1 MVYQTDM
8 LNNACTVSLQELK
21 KNCSNC
27 NLKELCMPVG
37 LKPEELERLD
47 KLVSLRRKLQKGE
60 NLFRTGEN
68 FSSLFAVK
76 TGTFKTLVNNQD
88 GSDQVIGFQMTGELL
103 GLDGLGTGLH
113 MCEAIALEDSEVCTI
128 PYSRL
133 DELAQEF
140 HALQMHFHRIMSRE
154 IVKDQNAMLLL
165 GSMRAEQRLSAF
177 LLNLAERQKARGFS
191 SRDMVLRMT
200 REEIGSYLGM
210 KIETVSRTFSKLQKD
225 QLIKIDQK
233 NLTILNHALLQ
244 NLATG
249 KVY

>member
-1 MVYQTDM
+1 M
-8 LNNACTVSLQELK
+8 LNQACTVTLQELK

-37 LKPEELERLD
+37 LKPEELQRLD
-47 KLVSLRRKLQKGE
+47 QLVSLRRKVAKGQY
-60 NLFRTGEN
+60 LFRTGEE
-68 FSSLFAVK
+68 FASLYAVK

-103 GLDGLGTGLH
+103 GLDGLGNGSH
-113 MCEAIALEDSEVCTI
+113 MCDSIALEDSEVCTI

-177 LLNLAERQKARGFS
+177 LMNLAERQKARGFS
-191 SRDMVLRMT
+191 PRDMVLRMT

-210 KIETVSRTFSKLQKD
+210 KIETVSRTLSKLQKEE
-225 QLIKIDQK
+225 LIRIDQK
-233 NLTILNHALLQ
+233 NLSILNAQALQ
-244 NLATG
+244 SLATG
-249 KVY
+249 KVH

>member
-1 MVYQTDM
+1 M
-8 LNNACTVSLQELK
+8 LNQACTFTLQELK

-37 LKPEELERLD
+37 LSPEELQRLD
-47 KLVSLRRKLQKGE
+47 DLVSIRRKVAKGQ
-60 NLFRTGEN
+60 NLFRTGEE
-68 FSSLFAVK
+68 FTSLYAVK

-88 GSDQVIGFQMTGELL
+88 GTDQVIGFQMTGELL
-103 GLDGLGTGLH
+103 GLDGLGTGTH
-113 MCEAIALEDSEVCTI
+113 MCDSIALEDSEVCTI

-133 DELAQEF
+133 DELAQQF

-177 LLNLAERQKARGFS
+177 LMNLAERQKARGFS
-191 SRDMVLRMT
+191 SKDMVLRMT

-210 KIETVSRTFSKLQKD
+210 KIETVSRTLSKLQKD
-225 QLIKIDQK
+225 ELIRIDQK
-233 NLTILNHALLQ
+233 NLSILDAPALQ
-244 NLATG
+244 RLATG
-249 KVY
+249 RPQ

>member
-1 MVYQTDM
+1 M
-8 LNNACTVSLQELK
+8 LNQACTVSLQELK

-37 LKPEELERLD
+37 LNPQELQQLD
-47 KLVSLRRKLQKGE
+47 DLVSLRRKVAKGQH
-60 NLFRTGEN
+60 LFRTGEE
-68 FSSLFAVK
+68 FTSLYAVK
-76 TGTFKTLVNNQD
+76 TGTFKTLVNNND
-88 GSDQVIGFQMTGELL
+88 GTEQVIGFQMTGELL
-103 GLDGLGTGLH
+103 GLDGLGGGQH
-113 MCEAIALEDSEVCTI
+113 MCDSVALEDSEVCTI

-133 DELAQEF
+133 DELAQQF

-177 LLNLAERQKARGFS
+177 LMNLAERQKARGFS
-191 SRDMVLRMT
+191 AKDMVLRMT

-210 KIETVSRTFSKLQKD
+210 KIETVSRTLSKLQKED
-225 QLIKIDQK
+225 LIRIDQK
-233 NLTILNHALLQ
+233 NLSILNSAALQ

-249 KVY
+249 KAH

>member
-1 MVYQTDM
+1 
-8 LNNACTVSLQELK
+8 
-21 KNCSNC
+21 
-27 NLKELCMPVG
+27 MPVG

-47 KLVSLRRKLQKGE
+47 HLVSQRRRVNKGDH
-60 NLFRTGEN
+60 LFRTGAS
-68 FSSLFAVK
+68 FDCLFAVK
-76 TGTFKTLVNNQD
+76 TGTFKTVVNNQD

-103 GLDGLGTGLH
+103 GLDGLGTGQH
-113 MCEAIALEDSEVCTI
+113 MCDAVALEDSEVCTI

-177 LLNLAERQKARGFS
+177 LVNLAERQKARGFS
-191 SRDMVLRMT
+191 SREMVLRMT

-210 KIETVSRTFSKLQKD
+210 KIETVSRTLSKLQKD
-225 QLIKIDQK
+225 ALIRIDQK
-233 NLTILNHALLQ
+233 NLTILDPVQLQ
-244 NLATG
+244 TLATG
-249 KVY
+249 RCH

>member
-1 MVYQTDM
+1 MVVYLHM
-8 LNNACTVSLQELK
+8 LNQACTVSIQELK
-21 KNCSNC
+21 HNCSNC

-37 LKPEELERLD
+37 LKTDELDRLD
-47 KLVSLRRKLQKGE
+47 SLVSLRRKVSRGE
-60 NLFRTGEN
+60 NLFRTGET
-68 FSSLFAVK
+68 FSNLYAVK

-103 GLDGLGTGLH
+103 GLDGLGTGQH
-113 MCEAIALEDSEVCTI
+113 MCDSVALEDSEVCTI

-177 LLNLAERQKARGFS
+177 LVNLAERQKARGFS
-191 SRDMVLRMT
+191 SREMVLRMT

-225 QLIKIDQK
+225 ELIRIDQK
-233 NLTILNHALLQ
+233 NLTILDSAGLQ

-249 KVY
+249 KVH

>member
-1 MVYQTDM
+1 M
-8 LNNACTVSLQELK
+8 LNQACTFTLQELK

-37 LKPEELERLD
+37 LSPEELQRLD
-47 KLVSLRRKLQKGE
+47 DLVSIRRKVAKGQ
-60 NLFRTGEN
+60 NLFRTGEE
-68 FSSLFAVK
+68 FTSLYAVK

-88 GSDQVIGFQMTGELL
+88 GTDQVIGFQMTGELL
-103 GLDGLGTGLH
+103 GLDGLGTGTH
-113 MCEAIALEDSEVCTI
+113 MCDSIALEDSEVCTI

-133 DELAQEF
+133 DELAQQF

-177 LLNLAERQKARGFS
+177 LMNLAERQKARGFS
-191 SRDMVLRMT
+191 SKDMVLRMT

-210 KIETVSRTFSKLQKD
+210 KIETVSRTLSKLQKD
-225 QLIKIDQK
+225 ELIRIDQK
-233 NLTILNHALLQ
+233 NLSILDAPALQ
-244 NLATG
+244 RLATG
-249 KVY
+249 RAC

>member
-1 MVYQTDM
+1 M
-8 LNNACTVSLQELK
+8 LNEACTVSLQELK

-37 LKPEELERLD
+37 LRPDELRKLD
-47 KLVSLRRKLQKGE
+47 ELVSLRKKVSRGE
-60 NLFRTGEN
+60 NLFRTGEH
-68 FSSLFAVK
+68 FTSLFAIK

-88 GSDQVIGFQMTGELL
+88 GTDQVIGFQMTGELL
-103 GLDGLGTGLH
+103 GLDGLGTGQH
-113 MCEAIALEDSEVCTI
+113 MCDAVALEDSEVCTI

-133 DELAQEF
+133 DELAQQF

-191 SRDMVLRMT
+191 SREMVLRMT

-210 KIETVSRTFSKLQKD
+210 KIETVSRTLSKLQKD
-225 QLIKIDQK
+225 ALIKIDQK
-233 NLTILNHALLQ
+233 NLTILEPNELQ

-249 KVY
+249 RCH

>member
-1 MVYQTDM
+1 M
-8 LNNACTVSLQELK
+8 LNEACTLSLQELK

-27 NLKELCMPVG
+27 NLKDLCMPVG
-37 LKPEELERLD
+37 LKPEELTKLD
-47 KLVSLRRKLQKGE
+47 ELVSLRKKVGRGE
-60 NLFRTGEN
+60 NLFRTGEH
-68 FSSLFAVK
+68 FTSLFAVK

-88 GSDQVIGFQMTGELL
+88 GTDQVIGFQMTGELL
-103 GLDGLGTGLH
+103 GLDGLGTGQH
-113 MCEAIALEDSEVCTI
+113 MCDAVALEDSEVCTI

-133 DELAQEF
+133 DEFAQQF

-177 LLNLAERQKARGFS
+177 LVNLAERQKARGFS

-210 KIETVSRTFSKLQKD
+210 KIETVSRTLSKLQKD
-225 QLIKIDQK
+225 SLIKIDQK
-233 NLTILNHALLQ
+233 NLTILNPVDLHK
-244 NLATG
+244 LATG
-249 KVY
+249 RCH

>member
-1 MVYQTDM
+1 MVVYLHM
-8 LNNACTVSLQELK
+8 LNQACTVSIQELK
-21 KNCSNC
+21 HNCSNC

-37 LKPEELERLD
+37 LKTDELDRLD
-47 KLVSLRRKLQKGE
+47 SLVSLRRKVSRGE
-60 NLFRTGEN
+60 NLFRTGET
-68 FSSLFAVK
+68 FSSLYAVK

-103 GLDGLGTGLH
+103 GLDGLGTGQH
-113 MCEAIALEDSEVCTI
+113 MCDSVALEDSEVCTI

-177 LLNLAERQKARGFS
+177 LVNLAERQKARGFS
-191 SRDMVLRMT
+191 SRKMVLRMT

-225 QLIKIDQK
+225 ELIRIDQK
-233 NLTILNHALLQ
+233 NLTILDSAGLQ

-249 KVY
+249 KVH